1 MVFFPLPIDRP
12 ANVINSFLY
21 KMLHQ
26 GFMTYRKI
34 VVVQFLF
41 LSGVGVGS
49 LLAAEGWYNI
59 DESPVVLDTAL
70 STASLLL
77 LLFLLVNLGGL
88 MLDLT
93 GTSERTVHLTY
104 VKKSTWKPTMSTCQ
118 KLHNKK
124 TKNEEQFCGKRIENH
139 LRARALWHQ
148 WWLMW
153 EWRCCT
159 HHQEEHQPRT
169 ASIRW
174 LEGFPKQQ
182 FGTV

>member
-1 MVFFPLPIDRP
+1 
-12 ANVINSFLY
+12 
-21 KMLHQ
+21 
-26 GFMTYRKI
+26 MTYRKI

-104 VKKSTWKPTMSTCQ
+104 VKKPT
-118 KLHNKK
+118 
-124 TKNEEQFCGKRIENH
+124 
-139 LRARALWHQ
+139 
-148 WWLMW
+148 
-153 EWRCCT
+153 
-159 HHQEEHQPRT
+159 
-169 ASIRW
+169 
-174 LEGFPKQQ
+174 
-182 FGTV
+182 